1 MVLQVHYFIKHLFN
15 LFTFTFPLWAFLVD
29 QMVKNLPVTPETQVK
44 SLDWEDPL
52 KNEMATYSII
62 LAWRMPW
69 PEEPG
74 GLQPMRSQRFR
85 RLSNFTPAL
94 WADSL
99 PPEPPGK
106 LQSIAY
112 DQIK

>member
-1 MVLQVHYFIKHLFN
+1 MWCYRYIILLSIY
-15 LFTFTFPLWAFLVD
+15 LFTFTFPLWAFLVA
-29 QMVKNLPVTPETQVK
+29 QMVKNLPVNPETQVK

-74 GLQPMRSQRFR
+74 GLQPMGSQRVR
-85 RLSNFTPAL
+85 H
-94 WADSL
+94 
-99 PPEPPGK
+99 
-106 LQSIAY
+106 
-112 DQIK
+112 